1 MTSAAMTNG
10 AHVVPV
16 GRVPHLR
23 LARDVAP
30 VDLDAAAD
38 AIRRLLTALGQDV
51 ESPHL
56 RETPRRVA
64 AAYAEL
70 LTPEPFALTT
80 FPNDAGHDELVLV
93 RDVPFRSLCEHH
105 LLPFHGV
112 AHIGYLPADRIAG
125 LSKLARVVEH
135 YARGLQVQER
145 LTGQIADCL
154 EQNLRANG
162 VAVVLE
168 AEHLCMSVRGVRA
181 AGARTITSALRGL
194 HREHLATRQEFF
206 QLIGARP

>member
-1 MTSAAMTNG
+1 MTSAAMMNRTS
-10 AHVVPV
+10 
-16 GRVPHLR
+16 RVPHLR
-23 LARDVAP
+23 LAPDVAP
-30 VDLDAAAD
+30 VDLDGAAD
-38 AIRRLLTALGQDV
+38 AVRHLLTALGQDV

-56 RETPRRVA
+56 QDTPRRVA

-70 LTPEPFALTT
+70 LTPEPFTMTT
-80 FPNDAGHDELVLV
+80 FPNDAEYDELVLV

-105 LLPFHGV
+105 LLPFHGI
-112 AHIGYLPADRIAG
+112 AHIGYLPADRIVG

-145 LTGQIADCL
+145 LTQQIADCL
-154 EQNLRANG
+154 EQHLRPTG

-181 AGARTITSALRGL
+181 AGARTVTSALRGV
-194 HREHLATRQEFF
+194 HRDRAATRQEFF
-206 QLIGARP
+206 ALAGIHA